1 MFVSNG
7 PLIPPPPLS
16 AAAAEGRGETAL
28 PEGRGGRLRTL
39 FFGMRCAF
47 SVPVLTAL
55 VDGGIGVG
63 AVVLPA
69 TGAGEDVHPI
79 DHVAREADIPV
90 VSVTGLR
97 DVEAVNRLALFAP
110 DVLVVACFPWRL
122 PAAVR
127 SLAPLGGINV
137 HPSLLPALRGPEPVF
152 WALRRGD
159 RRTGVTLHLLDAGFD
174 TGPILVQEA
183 VNIPAGVRAPDLEAR
198 LAVLGAGL
206 LVPALHDLVA
216 GRVTPRDQDHSR
228 ATLAPI
234 PTGADWVVPTN
245 LPAGW
250 AYEFVRGVAPLGGP
264 LSVLVLATGE
274 RLALADAVAVEPFGQ
289 MDVALKRDGNHV
301 TVRFRP
307 GTAVFTLK
315 T

>member
-1 MFVSNG
+1 
-7 PLIPPPPLS
+7 
-16 AAAAEGRGETAL
+16 
-28 PEGRGGRLRTL
+28 
-39 FFGMRCAF
+39 MRCAF
-47 SVPVLTAL
+47 SVPVLSGL
-55 VDGGIGVG
+55 ISGGIEVG
-63 AVVLPA
+63 AVVLPTA
-69 TGAGEDVHPI
+69 RAGERDHTI
-79 DHVAREADIPV
+79 DHVARTAGVPV
-90 VSVTGLR
+90 VSLTDLR
-97 DVEAVNRLALFAP
+97 DPEAVNRLAAFAP

-137 HPSLLPALRGPEPVF
+137 HPSLLPALRGPDPVF

-183 VNIPAGVRAPDLEAR
+183 IDIPSGVRAPDLEAR
-198 LAVLGAGL
+198 LADLGAGL
-206 LVPALHDLVA
+206 LVPALHDLAA
-216 GRVTPRDQDHSR
+216 GRITPRDQDHSR

-234 PTGADWVVPTN
+234 PAGADWVVPTN

-264 LSVLVLATGE
+264 LSLLVLATGE
-274 RLALADAVAVEPFGQ
+274 GLEIADAVSVEWFGQ
-289 MDVALKRDGNHV
+289 MDVALQRDGDQV

-307 GTAVFTLK
+307 GTAVLTLK